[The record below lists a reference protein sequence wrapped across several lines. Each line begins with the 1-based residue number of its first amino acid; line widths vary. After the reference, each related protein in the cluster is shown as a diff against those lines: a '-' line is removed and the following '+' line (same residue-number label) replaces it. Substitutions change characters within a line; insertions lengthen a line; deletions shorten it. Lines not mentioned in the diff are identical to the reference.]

1 MKRKTLRICHAIV
14 RFDKIPHAV
23 MSDILSRTSLSDL
36 GDILEWEYLFRRY
49 ITVDKFERKL
59 HYDIERKLCKEIKRL
74 RDMGHFPVLYVD
86 FYSGDLPYIRF
97 ELPNHMMHKL
107 VQRRRGITLAFPSAF
122 TDDELVINFSAD
134 FIKMLH
140 DYNFSLEVV

>member
-1 MKRKTLRICHAIV
+1 MKRKTLKICHAIV
-14 RFDKIPHAV
+14 RFDKIPPAV
-23 MSDILSRTSLSDL
+23 TSDVLSRTSLSDL

-59 HYDIERKLCKEIKRL
+59 HDDIERKLGKEIKRL
-74 RDMGHFPVLYVD
+74 RNMGHTPVLYID
-86 FYSGDLPYIRF
+86 FYSGNLPYIRF

-107 VQRRRGITLAFPSAF
+107 VQHRRGVTLAFPSAVME
-122 TDDELVINFSAD
+122 DELVINLSAD

>member
-1 MKRKTLRICHAIV
+1 MKRKTLKICHAIV
-14 RFDKIPHAV
+14 RFDKIPPTV
-23 MSDILSRTSLSDL
+23 TSDVLSRTSLSDL

-49 ITVDKFERKL
+49 ITVDNFERKL
-59 HYDIERKLCKEIKRL
+59 HDDIERKLCKEIKRL
-74 RDMGHFPVLYVD
+74 RNMGHTPVLYID
-86 FYSGDLPYIRF
+86 FYSGNLPYIRF

-107 VQRRRGITLAFPSAF
+107 VQHRRGVTLAFPSAVM
-122 TDDELVINFSAD
+122 DDELVINLSAD

>member
-1 MKRKTLRICHAIV
+1 MKRKTLKICHAIV
-14 RFDKIPHAV
+14 RFDKIPPAV
-23 MSDILSRTSLSDL
+23 TSDVLSRTSLSDL

-59 HYDIERKLCKEIKRL
+59 HDDIERKLGKEIKRL
-74 RDMGHFPVLYVD
+74 RNMGHTPVLYID
-86 FYSGDLPYIRF
+86 FYSGNLPYIRF

-107 VQRRRGITLAFPSAF
+107 VQYRSGVTLAFPSAVME
-122 TDDELVINFSAD
+122 DELVINLSAD